1 MFLTKFQCDEKG
13 PSFTH
18 KFNFAAFWHGVK
30 NVEEPSLCPASALP
44 PPSFLLSIGSAQLVK
59 QTKKILM
66 WFSGEGGSSP
76 FGSEISHVHAG
87 LRTHFDQEPETMQ
100 MLHPFI
106 LELSRIRTKPEAFL
120 EKDQEADLSWKRMTT
135 TIYWD
140 LLHPLPHLIL
150 PMAIGGVFWHHL
162 HPTVKAQRG

>member
-59 QTKKILM
+59 QTKKSLCD
-66 WFSGEGGSSP
+66 SLAKEGVLPLEVKS
-76 FGSEISHVHAG
+76 AMC
-87 LRTHFDQEPETMQ
+87 MQ
-100 MLHPFI
+100 
-106 LELSRIRTKPEAFL
+106 A
-120 EKDQEADLSWKRMTT
+120 
-135 TIYWD
+135 
-140 LLHPLPHLIL
+140 
-150 PMAIGGVFWHHL
+150 
-162 HPTVKAQRG
+162 